1 MISQKFSIIPE
12 NQIASFMSESRKQ
25 KEEDSLLDSIES
37 VSDLWVLANMNET
50 FNEENNLHNSV
61 AVSYFD
67 VCSSVRGED
76 TSSSCHRLG

>member
-12 NQIASFMSESRKQ
+12 DQIASFMSESRKQ
-25 KEEDSLLDSIES
+25 KEDSLLDSIES

-50 FNEENNLHNSV
+50 FNEENNLHSSV
-61 AVSYFD
+61 VGSYYD
-67 VCSSVRGED
+67 VCPSVRGED

>member
-12 NQIASFMSESRKQ
+12 DQIASFMSESWKQ

-50 FNEENNLHNSV
+50 FNEEINSHNSV
-61 AVSYFD
+61 AGSYFD
-67 VCSSVRGED
+67 VCPSVRGED
-76 TSSSCHRLG
+76 TSSCCHRLG

>member
-12 NQIASFMSESRKQ
+12 DQIASFMSESWKQ

-61 AVSYFD
+61 AEIG
-67 VCSSVRGED
+67 RA
-76 TSSSCHRLG
+76 SCRERV

>member
-12 NQIASFMSESRKQ
+12 DQIASFMSESRKQ
-25 KEEDSLLDSIES
+25 KEDSLLDSIES

-50 FNEENNLHNSV
+50 FNEENNLHSSV
-61 AVSYFD
+61 VGSYYD
-67 VCSSVRGED
+67 VCSPVRGED